1 MPIVWLPQQGLVIDE
16 ICFRFVDIDDTKAVL
31 DMTKTRDV
39 HCRNKNGS
47 IPKLT
52 AKILCTNWKHEVFWP
67 AEARLPEHQTPIERR
82 HKWVDVI
89 RDLRLSPSDAAGPK
103 ESHSRVESS
112 PSLRPATGAKDAAFS
127 GAPAAS
133 AADPRD
139 CLPEV
144 LASQAA
150 SHWSDSLVV
159 PIGPSGAHHSPPAP
173 EVASGRDCLPEV
185 LASQAASQSDSLVV
199 PIGPSGAH
207 RFPPVPEV
215 ASGACRREC
224 FKMPCLKAICQ
235 CQRCPGSKP
244 KPAPKDITAGD
255 ATAPAARDDSGE
267 ASAPLAFADEYR
279 CADEHLFDHDGYGTY
294 DDATAMLIQTADT
307 EDVLI
312 ADDDAYTL

>member
-144 LASQAA
+144 PASQAA

-159 PIGPSGAHHSPPAP
+159 PIGPSGAHHSPPA
-173 EVASGRDCLPEV
+173 
-185 LASQAASQSDSLVV
+185 
-199 PIGPSGAH
+199 
-207 RFPPVPEV
+207 PEV

>member
-67 AEARLPEHQTPIERR
+67 AEARLPEHQAPIERR

-144 LASQAA
+144 PASQAA
-150 SHWSDSLVV
+150 SHW
-159 PIGPSGAHHSPPAP
+159 
-173 EVASGRDCLPEV
+173 
-185 LASQAASQSDSLVV
+185 SDSLVV

-267 ASAPLAFADEYR
+267 ASAPPAFGDDHH

-294 DDATAMLIQTADT
+294 DDATETLIQTADT